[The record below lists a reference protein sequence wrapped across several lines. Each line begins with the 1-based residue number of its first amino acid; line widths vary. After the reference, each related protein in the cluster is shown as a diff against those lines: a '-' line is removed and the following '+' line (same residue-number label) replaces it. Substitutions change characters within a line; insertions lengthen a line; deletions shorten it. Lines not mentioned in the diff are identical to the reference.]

1 MAGKG
6 GARESNT
13 SERRIE
19 AVERQRKAL
28 ELRKAGHGYQAIA
41 DSLGYDGPSG
51 AYQAIRSAL
60 KKTLQEPADEVR
72 ALELTRLDHMLKNIW
87 QAVSRGEYLAIDRAL
102 KIMARRAEYLG
113 LDAPAKIDISV
124 LVKQAAEQLGLTDE
138 ERAELAADVTAFIA
152 EQKVVSP

>member
-1 MAGKG
+1 MAGRGVSMTGVSAITAAEKQ
-6 GARESNT
+6 
-13 SERRIE
+13 RR
-19 AVERQRKAL
+19 AL
-28 ELRKAGHGYQAIA
+28 ELRKAGATFEQIA
-41 DSLGYDGPSG
+41 DSLGYAFP
-51 AYQAIRSAL
+51 AAAAKAVKTAL
-60 KKTLQEPADEVR
+60 KRTIQEPADEVR
-72 ALELTRLDHMLKNIW
+72 ELELARLDAMLFAIW
-87 QAVSRGEYLAIDRAL
+87 PRVKQGNLQAIDRAL